1 MKYYDT
7 ADEVLKRAETIT
19 LLLLDVDGV
28 LTTGQLFYGEHGEV
42 MKAFNTL
49 DGQGIKLLQQNGI
62 HVGIISGRK
71 SAALERR
78 AAALG
83 INLIAQGREDKSNA
97 LDELL
102 QTYPCPLDQ
111 IAYVGD
117 DLPDLLV
124 MRRIGLPIA
133 VPNAHES
140 VHHCAALCTTRA
152 GGEGAVRDVA
162 DFLLRAQSKYEQAV
176 ATFYES

>member
-1 MKYYDT
+1 MKYYDI
-7 ADEVLKRAETIT
+7 ADDVLKRAATIR

-28 LTTGQLFYGEHGEV
+28 LTSGQLFYGEHGEV

-62 HVGIISGRK
+62 EVGIISGRK

-83 INLIAQGREDKSNA
+83 ITLMAQGREDKGNA

-102 QTYPCPLDQ
+102 HTNPYPLDQ

-124 MRRIGLPIA
+124 MRRIGLPIT
-133 VPNAHES
+133 VPNAHDS

-162 DFLLRAQSKYEQAV
+162 DFLLRTQGKYDQALR
-176 ATFYES
+176 AFC

>member
-7 ADEVLKRAETIT
+7 ADDVLKRAQSIR

-28 LTTGQLFYGEHGEV
+28 LTNGQLFYGEQGEI

-62 HVGIISGRK
+62 QVGIISGRK
-71 SAALERR
+71 SVALERR

-83 INLIAQGREDKSNA
+83 ISLMAQGREDKGNA

-102 QTYPCPLDQ
+102 QTHPCPLAQ

-133 VPNAHES
+133 VPNAHDS
-140 VHHCAALCTTRA
+140 VHHCAALCTTRS

-162 DFLLRAQSKYEQAV
+162 DFLLRTQGKYDDALR
-176 ATFYES
+176 AFS